1 MTPTAAH
8 RTNPSRPREAKFTLR
23 RMLLAVSAITGLTFL
38 FTGALPAQA
47 KRDTIT
53 ADGVV
58 LQFLRQGKGQA
69 LFVVGSSI
77 YYPKAFSQQLTQ
89 HFDMVFA
96 DNRHFVPSYAPT
108 SEQLLA
114 VTMDTFTDE
123 IESVRLRLGIDRI
136 AVLGH
141 SVHAQIALAY
151 ARKYPEHVSHLI
163 LVAGVPFQ
171 ASEYRAT
178 RESLWVANAS
188 AERQELLRRNQSTLD
203 QQLRANPPTRSF
215 AIQYSVNGP
224 LYWSNPSYN
233 AEQLLRG
240 LENSPALGRL
250 RQLIPNKAAVRSTLE
265 ALRMPVLVV
274 VGWYDFS
281 VPFNVWQELVRD
293 LPHVEYYLIREAS
306 HNPQTEHAALFD
318 RALFDWFKKH
328 P

>member
-1 MTPTAAH
+1 MAPTSTN
-8 RTNPSRPREAKFTLR
+8 RTNASPPGEVTFTLS
-23 RMLLAVSAITGLTFL
+23 RMVRALLAIAGLTFL
-38 FTGALPAQA
+38 FTGALRAQA

-53 ADGVV
+53 TDGVV
-58 LQFLRQGKGQA
+58 LQFLRQGKGHP
-69 LFVVGSSI
+69 LFIVGSSI

-89 HFDMVFA
+89 RFDMVFA

-123 IESVRLRLGIDRI
+123 IESVRLRLGIGPI

-188 AERQELLRRNQSTLD
+188 AERQELLKRNQSTLD

-224 LYWSNPSYN
+224 LYWSDPSYN

-250 RQLIPNKAAVRSTLE
+250 RQLIPNRAAVRSMLE

-274 VGWYDFS
+274 VGWNDFS
-281 VPFNVWQELVRD
+281 VPFNVWEELARD

-306 HNPQTEHAALFD
+306 HNPQTEHATVFD
-318 RALFDWFKKH
+318 RLLIDWFKKH